1 MDSTTLRT
9 SGKLARRWLG
19 TVLALCALLYGLP
32 TFAQEAPNVPA
43 MIHDTQ
49 RMSRSPHDL
58 MLVWWLPE
66 QYWSA
71 TMENNKAV
79 SQAQIDQILHIIGPY
94 TIVAVVDA
102 RIGALGGMTYQSED
116 DLRKETRI
124 RDEQGHIYAP
134 LTDDKINPDARNL
147 LLMLKPIIANVIGPL
162 GQNMYFLVFPAQ
174 NASGQHFADPTKNG
188 MLTVDV
194 GPKSFQYR
202 LPLGSF
208 LPPMYDA
215 LTGER
220 FPGNYRYNPFSG
232 KALSSTPPAKV
243 SRDGE

>member
-1 MDSTTLRT
+1 MDTTKRGN
-9 SGKLARRWLG
+9 SGKAARRWLG
-19 TVLALCALLYGLP
+19 SVLAACALLYGLP
-32 TFAQEAPNVPA
+32 AFAQGSPDVPA

-49 RMSRSPHDL
+49 RMSRSPHHL

-71 TMENNKAV
+71 TMQNDKAV
-79 SQAQIDQILHIIGPY
+79 NRAQVDQILRIIGPY

-102 RIGALGGMTYQSED
+102 RIGALGGMTYQSEG
-116 DLRKETRI
+116 DLRKETSI
-124 RDEQGHIYAP
+124 RDGQGHVYAP
-134 LTDDKINPDARNL
+134 LANDKINPDARNL
-147 LLMLKPIIANVIGPL
+147 LLILKPIIANIIGPL

-174 NASGQHFADPTKNG
+174 NASGQRFADPTGSG

-194 GPKSFQYR
+194 GPNSFHYR

-208 LPPMYDA
+208 LPPMYDT

-232 KALSSTPPAKV
+232 KALSSTPPAEV
-243 SRDGE
+243 SGNSQ